1 MIYDAENTFFWNVKL
16 SGTSGTGEVIKTGK
30 GDAGSPLTLVVK
42 LPGASAD
49 CTVTLE
55 TADNDKIT
63 GAKTLGTY
71 TAEKGKTLAVK
82 VPYGELRLPP
92 LKMDGSRS
100 SIGRH
105 HFGVTCNGCR
115 RTISRGSLL
124 RIAIKEEV

>member
-1 MIYDAENTFFWNVKL
+1 MIYDAENTFFWNTKL
-16 SGTSGTGEVIKTGK
+16 SGQSGTGEIIKTGK

-55 TADNDKIT
+55 TADNDKMT

-82 VPYGELRLPP
+82 VPYGDLGYLRL
-92 LKMDGSRS
+92 KWAAASAQSAG
-100 SIGRH
+100 
-105 HFGVTCNGCR
+105 
-115 RTISRGSLL
+115 TISASLVMDADV
-124 RIAIKEEV
+124 R